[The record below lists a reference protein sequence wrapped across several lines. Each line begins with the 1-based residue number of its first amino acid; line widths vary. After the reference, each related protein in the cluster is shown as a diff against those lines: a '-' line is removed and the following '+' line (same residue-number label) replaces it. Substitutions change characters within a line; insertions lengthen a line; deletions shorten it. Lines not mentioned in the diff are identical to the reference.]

1 MTISLGF
8 RLVDKDSSIAAER
21 FPVSIIPPCYV
32 YGSPTKIKTIF
43 LSEKKKQMKK
53 FDQSSTDESCLV
65 TEFYRNIINKCRF
78 PDHINR
84 YLKETFFLFIVIQTS
99 TMHSA

>member
-43 LSEKKKQMKK
+43 LSEKKKKA
-53 FDQSSTDESCLV
+53 DE
-65 TEFYRNIINKCRF
+65 EI
-78 PDHINR
+78 
-84 YLKETFFLFIVIQTS
+84 
-99 TMHSA
+99 